1 MSGRGGGGGGGGGGV
16 NNNNGKGN
24 TGISGIPA
32 ASRKMVQSLKEI
44 VNCPEPEIYAMLKEC
59 NMDPNEAV
67 NRLLSQ
73 DPFHEVKSKRE
84 KKKENKDSTDSRSRG
99 ASNISNRGG
108 RGGADRYG
116 RGGPGRSAYFN
127 SNESST
133 FHSKPAYKKENG
145 TNAYVDPFPSASG
158 IAGNNINWQPP
169 SHSDSVAA
177 ENKMST
183 IGAGDGVSS
192 SPQPSPVYQSAWM
205 GVPGQVSM
213 ADIVKMGRPQNKA
226 SIILPHQ
233 SVNHHHAAAPPLAA
247 SHNDFHSSEN
257 YASKVVEITAEPE
270 MATSQHNHSNDEW
283 PSIEQPTVA
292 ITSSVRDVPANS
304 ELYGDLS
311 NLPLDRGSQHV
322 KSQLDDQTVEDAH
335 VESFDGNHVGPA
347 SVSTRNTQED
357 GSGGS
362 SLFDNDV
369 YDNINSYQSD
379 SLAFENN
386 EAEDGTS
393 LVAANLQHLSLQN
406 DDQGVQPEEN
416 NPSVIIPNHLQVHAQ
431 ECSHLSFGSFGSG
444 VNSAFS
450 GQFASMPI
458 NKSLEETSEV
468 VDALSTGHSEARNP
482 EYYGDEHLRN
492 TVDESLVHRAGVSAT
507 NYDSSSVPQS
517 ETLKEETSEATQG
530 NQYAF
535 PSSTPGYSYENTQQL
550 NVAFN
555 NPQTSNQMQ
564 NIAPFSSVM
573 QAYTNS
579 MPSALLAST
588 VQAGRET
595 DLPYSPF
602 PVAQSLPTKYS
613 NAATSISGP
622 SISMSEALR
631 AGGVSTPQPTPQT
644 LPGANIATGPA
655 LPQHLAV
662 HPYQQPTLPLGH
674 FANMISY
681 PFMAQSYTYMPS
693 AFQQT
698 YAGNNSY
705 HQSLAAVL
713 PQYKNSVSVSS
724 LPQSAAVASG
734 YGFGSSTSIP
744 AGNFPLNAPTA
755 PAGTTIGYDDILGSQ
770 YKDASHLI
778 SLQQNENSAMWMH
791 GPGSRTMSA
800 VPASTYYSF
809 QGQNQQPGG
818 FRQGQQPS
826 QHFGALGYPNY
837 YHSQTGMSLE
847 HQQQQQQNS
856 RDGSLGGSQGQP
868 SKQAQQLWQ
877 NSY

>member
-1 MSGRGGGGGGGGGGV
+1 MSGRGGGGRV

-84 KKKENKDSTDSRSRG
+84 KKKENKDSTDSRSHG
-99 ASNISNRGG
+99 AGNISNRGG

-133 FHSKPAYKKENG
+133 FHSKPTYKKENG
-145 TNAYVDPFPSASG
+145 TNAYVDPVPSASD

-169 SHSDSVAA
+169 SHSDSVAK
-177 ENKMST
+177 ENKMSA

-192 SPQPSPVYQSAWM
+192 SAQPSPVYQSAWM

-283 PSIEQPTVA
+283 PSIEQPTA
-292 ITSSVRDVPANS
+292 ASTSSVRDVPADS
-304 ELYGDLS
+304 ELHEDLS
-311 NLPLDRGSQHV
+311 NLPLDRGGQHV
-322 KSQLDDQTVEDAH
+322 KPQLDDQTAEDAH

-347 SVSTRNTQED
+347 SVSTRNTQEN

-369 YDNINSYQSD
+369 YENINSYQSD
-379 SLAFENN
+379 SHAFENN

-393 LVAANLQHLSLQN
+393 SVAANLQHLSLQN
-406 DDQGVQPEEN
+406 DDQGGQPEEN

-444 VNSAFS
+444 MNSAFS
-450 GQFASMPI
+450 GQFASLPI

-492 TVDESLVHRAGVSAT
+492 AVDESLVHRAGVSAT

-517 ETLKEETSEATQG
+517 ENLKEETSEATQG

-555 NPQTSNQMQ
+555 NPQTSTQMQ

-573 QAYTNS
+573 AYTNS

-602 PVAQSLPTKYS
+602 PVTQSLPTKYN

-631 AGGVSTPQPTPQT
+631 AGGVSTPQPAPQT
-644 LPGANIATGPA
+644 HPGANVATGPA

-693 AFQQT
+693 AFQQAF
-698 YAGNNSY
+698 AGNNSY

-734 YGFGSSTSIP
+734 YGFGSSTSLP

-755 PAGTTIGYDDILGSQ
+755 PAGTTLGYDDILGSQ
-770 YKDASHLI
+770 YKDASNLI
-778 SLQQNENSAMWMH
+778 SLQQNENSAMWLH

-800 VPASTYYSF
+800 VPGSTYYSF

-847 HQQQQQQNS
+847 HQQQQNS

>member
-1 MSGRGGGGGGGGGGV
+1 MSGRGGGRV

-24 TGISGIPA
+24 IGISGIPA

-84 KKKENKDSTDSRSRG
+84 KKKENKDSTDLRPRG
-99 ASNISNRGG
+99 ANNMSNRGG
-108 RGGADRYG
+108 RGGG
-116 RGGPGRSAYFN
+116 RGGPGRPAYFS

-133 FHSKPAYKKENG
+133 LHSKSSYKKENG
-145 TNAYVDPFPSASG
+145 ANAYAGPSPSASG
-158 IAGNNINWQPP
+158 MAGNNINWQPP
-169 SHSDSVAA
+169 YHSDSVAT

-183 IGAGDGVSS
+183 VGAGDGVSS
-192 SPQPSPVYQSAWM
+192 SSQPSPGYQSAWM

-226 SIILPHQ
+226 STMPSHQ
-233 SVNHHHAAAPPLAA
+233 SVNHHHATAPPLAA
-247 SHNDFHSSEN
+247 PHQDFLSSEN
-257 YASKVVEITAEPE
+257 YASKVVEINSEPE
-270 MATSQHNHSNDEW
+270 LDVNQHVHSNDEW
-283 PSIEQPTVA
+283 PSIEQPTA
-292 ITSSVRDVPANS
+292 ASASSVREVPADS

-311 NLPLDRGSQHV
+311 NLPLDRGSQHI
-322 KSQLDDQTVEDAH
+322 KSQFDDVQSSEDAH
-335 VESFDGNHVGPA
+335 VESFDANHVGPA
-347 SVSTRNTQED
+347 SVSTRNMQED
-357 GSGGS
+357 SSGGS
-362 SLFDNDV
+362 SIFDNNM
-369 YDNINSYQSD
+369 YGNINSYQSHIHT
-379 SLAFENN
+379 FENN

-393 LVAANLQHLSLQN
+393 SVAANLQQLSLQN
-406 DDQGVQPEEN
+406 DDQGVQPEKD
-416 NPSVIIPNHLQVHAQ
+416 NPSVIIPNHLQVHTQ

-444 VNSAFS
+444 MNSAFS
-450 GQFASMPI
+450 GHYASMSI
-458 NKSLEETSEV
+458 NNSLEETSEV
-468 VDALSTGHSEARNP
+468 VDASSTDHSDTRNP

-492 TVDESLVHRAGVSAT
+492 TVDESLVHRAGVSAA
-507 NYDSSSVPQS
+507 NYDTPSVPQA
-517 ETLKEETSEATQG
+517 ETLKETSESSQG

-550 NVAFN
+550 NAAFN
-555 NPQTSNQMQ
+555 NAQTSNQMQ

-579 MPSALLAST
+579 LPSALLAST
-588 VQAGRET
+588 VQSGRET
-595 DLPYSPF
+595 DIPYSPF
-602 PVAQSLPTKYS
+602 PMSQSLPTKYS
-613 NAATSISGP
+613 SAASSISGP
-622 SISMSEALR
+622 GISMSE
-631 AGGVSTPQPTPQT
+631 QTPQT
-644 LPGANIATGPA
+644 HPGANVATGPA

-662 HPYQQPTLPLGH
+662 HSYSQPTLPLGH

-681 PFMAQSYTYMPS
+681 PFLAQSYTYMPS

-698 YAGNNSY
+698 FAGNNTY
-705 HQSLAAVL
+705 PQSLAAVL

-724 LPQSAAVASG
+724 LPQSAAVPSG
-734 YGFGSSTSIP
+734 YGYGSSTSIP

-755 PAGTTIGYDDILGSQ
+755 PAGSTIGYDDVLSSQ

-800 VPASTYYSF
+800 VPASTYYNF
-809 QGQNQQPGG
+809 QGQNQQPGV

-826 QHFGALGYPNY
+826 QHFGAPGYPNY

-847 HQQQQQQNS
+847 HQPQNT
-856 RDGSLGGSQGQP
+856 RDGSLAGTQGQP

-877 NSY
+877 NIY

>member
-1 MSGRGGGGGGGGGGV
+1 MSGRGGGV
-16 NNNNGKGN
+16 NNSNGKGN

-67 NRLLSQ
+67 SRLLSQ

-84 KKKENKDSTDSRSRG
+84 KKKENKDSTDSRSHG

-108 RGGADRYG
+108 RGSADRYG
-116 RGGPGRSAYFN
+116 RGGPVRSTYFN
-127 SNESST
+127 SNEPST

-145 TNAYVDPFPSASG
+145 TNAYADPFPSASG
-158 IAGNNINWQPP
+158 ISGNNINSQTS
-169 SHSDSVAA
+169 SHSDSVAT
-177 ENKMST
+177 ENKAPSVS
-183 IGAGDGVSS
+183 AGDGVSS
-192 SPQPSPVYQSAWM
+192 SLQPSPVYQSAWM
-205 GVPGQVSM
+205 GALGQVSM

-226 SIILPHQ
+226 SVILPHQ
-233 SVNHHHAAAPPLAA
+233 SVNHHHATAPPLAA

-257 YASKVVEITAEPE
+257 YASKVVEITTEPE
-270 MATSQHNHSNDEW
+270 IATSQHNNSNDEW
-283 PSIEQPTVA
+283 PLIEQPTAA
-292 ITSSVRDVPANS
+292 IASSVRDVPADS

-322 KSQLDDQTVEDAH
+322 KSQLDAH
-335 VESFDGNHVGPA
+335 VESFDGNHVAHA
-347 SVSTRNTQED
+347 SVSTRNMEEG
-357 GSGGS
+357 GSGCS
-362 SLFDNDV
+362 SLFDNDINE
-369 YDNINSYQSD
+369 NINSLQSD
-379 SLAFENN
+379 SHAFENN
-386 EAEDGTS
+386 EADDGAS
-393 LVAANLQHLSLQN
+393 SVAANLQHLSLQN
-406 DDQGVQPEEN
+406 DDQGVQSEED

-431 ECSHLSFGSFGSG
+431 ECLHLSFGSFGSG
-444 VNSAFS
+444 MNSAFL
-450 GQFASMPI
+450 GQHASMPI
-458 NKSLEETSEV
+458 NNSLQETSEV
-468 VDALSTGHSEARNP
+468 VDALSAGHSEARNP

-492 TVDESLVHRAGVSAT
+492 AVDESLVHRAGVSAA

-535 PSSTPGYSYENTQQL
+535 PSSTPGFSYENTQQL
-550 NVAFN
+550 NAAFN
-555 NPQTSNQMQ
+555 NPQTSTQMQ

-573 QAYTNS
+573 AYTNS
-579 MPSALLAST
+579 MPSALLASS
-588 VQAGRET
+588 VQAGGET

-602 PVAQSLPTKYS
+602 AVAQSLPTKYS

-631 AGGVSTPQPTPQT
+631 AGGGVSTPQPTPQT
-644 LPGANIATGPA
+644 LPGANVATGPA

-662 HPYQQPTLPLGH
+662 HPYQQPALPLGH

-698 YAGNNSY
+698 FASNNSY

-744 AGNFPLNAPTA
+744 TGNFPLNTPTA

-770 YKDASHLI
+770 YKDASHMI
-778 SLQQNENSAMWMH
+778 SLQQNENSAMWLQ

-847 HQQQQQQNS
+847 HQQQNS

>member
-1 MSGRGGGGGGGGGGV
+1 MSGRGGGV

-84 KKKENKDSTDSRSRG
+84 KKKEVENNKDSTDSRPRG
-99 ASNISNRGG
+99 ANNMSNRGG
-108 RGGADRYG
+108 RGGADRNG
-116 RGGPGRSAYFN
+116 RGGPGRPAYFS

-133 FHSKPAYKKENG
+133 LHSKPSYKKENG
-145 TNAYVDPFPSASG
+145 ANAYAGPPSASG
-158 IAGNNINWQPP
+158 MAGNNINWQPP
-169 SHSDSVAA
+169 YHSDSVAT

-183 IGAGDGVSS
+183 VGAGDVVSS
-192 SPQPSPVYQSAWM
+192 SSQPSPGYQSAWI
-205 GVPGQVSM
+205 GVPGQVSL

-226 SIILPHQ
+226 STMPSHQ
-233 SVNHHHAAAPPLAA
+233 SVNHHHATAPPLAA
-247 SHNDFHSSEN
+247 SHHDFHSSEN
-257 YASKVVEITAEPE
+257 HASKVVEINTEPE
-270 MATSQHNHSNDEW
+270 IDVNQHVHSNDEW
-283 PSIEQPTVA
+283 PSIEQPTA
-292 ITSSVRDVPANS
+292 ASASPVREVPADS

-322 KSQLDDQTVEDAH
+322 KSQFDDVQSSEDAD
-335 VESFDGNHVGPA
+335 ESFDANHLGPA
-347 SVSTRNTQED
+347 SVSTRNMQED
-357 GSGGS
+357 CSGGS
-362 SLFDNDV
+362 SIFDNNM
-369 YDNINSYQSD
+369 YGNINSYQSHRHT
-379 SLAFENN
+379 FENN
-386 EAEDGTS
+386 EAEDGALS
-393 LVAANLQHLSLQN
+393 VAANLHQLSLRN
-406 DDQGVQPEEN
+406 DDQGAQPEED
-416 NPSVIIPNHLQVHAQ
+416 NPSVIIPNHLQVHTQ

-444 VNSAFS
+444 MNSAFP
-450 GQFASMPI
+450 GHYASMPM
-458 NKSLEETSEV
+458 NNSLEETSEV
-468 VDALSTGHSEARNP
+468 VDASSTDHSDTRNP

-492 TVDESLVHRAGVSAT
+492 TVDESLIHRAGVSAA
-507 NYDSSSVPQS
+507 NYDTPPVPQA
-517 ETLKEETSEATQG
+517 ETLKETSEAAQG

-535 PSSTPGYSYENTQQL
+535 PSSTPGFSYENTQQL
-550 NVAFN
+550 SAAFN
-555 NPQTSNQMQ
+555 NSQTSTQMQ

-579 MPSALLAST
+579 LPSALLAST
-588 VQAGRET
+588 VQTGRET

-602 PVAQSLPTKYS
+602 PVTQSLPTKYNS
-613 NAATSISGP
+613 AASSISGP
-622 SISMSEALR
+622 GISMSEALR
-631 AGGVSTPQPTPQT
+631 AGGVSTPQPTPQM
-644 LPGANIATGPA
+644 LPGANVATGPA
-655 LPQHLAV
+655 PPQHLAV
-662 HPYQQPTLPLGH
+662 HSYSQPTLPLGH
-674 FANMISY
+674 FPNMISY
-681 PFMAQSYTYMPS
+681 PFLAQSYTYMPS

-698 YAGNNSY
+698 FSGNNTY

-724 LPQSAAVASG
+724 LPQSAAVPSG
-734 YGFGSSTSIP
+734 YGYGSSSSIP

-755 PAGTTIGYDDILGSQ
+755 PAGTTIGYDDVLSSQ

-800 VPASTYYSF
+800 VPASTYYNF
-809 QGQNQQPGG
+809 QGQNQQPGV

-826 QHFGALGYPNY
+826 QHFGAPGYPNY
-837 YHSQTGMSLE
+837 YHSQSGMSVE
-847 HQQQQQQNS
+847 HQQQNT